1 MWHEGEAGRGAN
13 EISSCLFAHIMQIP
27 AGVKHLTL
35 ASDSCSGQNRK
46 SIISSMLHTALQ
58 VHPTIE
64 SVEHFFLE
72 TGHTRL
78 DCDSKHSQIEKA
90 KATAAEVISIPA
102 HWYQLVQ
109 TINTVNEKFPDGT
122 FEVVQMGGK
131 FFDFAKLLKGPL
143 VLRKVSQDGNSFNW
157 LKAHIF
163 EYHKI
168 QPGLTYVK
176 NSFSDLEENVC
187 LNMRPLVNNIENI

>member
-1 MWHEGEAGRGAN
+1 MAAEDPSRRLLVFDLQQCLPTPYIETSTACFARQLYTYNLTVTEMPLRKAFCYMWHEGEAGRGAN

-35 ASDSCSGQNRK
+35 ASDSCSGQNRN

-102 HWYQLVQ
+102 NWYQLVQ
-109 TINTVNEKFPDGT
+109 NINTVNEEFPDGT
-122 FEVVQMGGK
+122 FEVVQMRGK
-131 FFDFAKLLKGPL
+131 FFDFAKLLKGAI
-143 VLRKVSQDGNSFNW
+143 SS
-157 LKAHIF
+157 
-163 EYHKI
+163 
-168 QPGLTYVK
+168 
-176 NSFSDLEENVC
+176 S
-187 LNMRPLVNNIENI
+187 